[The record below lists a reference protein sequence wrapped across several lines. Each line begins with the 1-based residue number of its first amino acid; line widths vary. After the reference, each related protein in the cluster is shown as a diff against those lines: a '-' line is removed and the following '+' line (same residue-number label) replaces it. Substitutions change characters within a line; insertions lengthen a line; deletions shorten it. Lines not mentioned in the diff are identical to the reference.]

1 MNIETEIDS
10 LAIKVN
16 QKNKVTKFIISYAFK
31 GAACAFVKWNLL
43 NIFCTNFPYAH
54 VFQTYKA
61 TKVTLTWLMAVF
73 QLLNK

>member
-43 NIFCTNFPYAH
+43 KHILHKFLICTCFSNIQSNEGYTD
-54 VFQTYKA
+54 
-61 TKVTLTWLMAVF
+61 MADGCF
-73 QLLNK
+73 STTE